1 MPKLLVFLLAACTL
15 IASGKATQAV
25 AGSSEDRMPRDR
37 AEATFKDPRVQ
48 SFLKKVKDGFN
59 ASCALPDFANTKA
72 KITLPNIPPDAPPG
86 AADMASTWYEV
97 AVPCTGDATVTV
109 KAEFT
114 GLTGPLNLVL
124 SLSQTLK
131 M

>member
-1 MPKLLVFLLAACTL
+1 MPKVFVFLLAVY
-15 IASGKATQAV
+15 SMV
-25 AGSSEDRMPRDR
+25 AAGQKNSPVTVPSVDSMPRDR
-37 AEATFKDPRVQ
+37 AEATFKDSRVQ
-48 SFLKKVKDGFN
+48 TFLKNVKDGFKV
-59 ASCALPDFANTKA
+59 SCTLPDPANTKA